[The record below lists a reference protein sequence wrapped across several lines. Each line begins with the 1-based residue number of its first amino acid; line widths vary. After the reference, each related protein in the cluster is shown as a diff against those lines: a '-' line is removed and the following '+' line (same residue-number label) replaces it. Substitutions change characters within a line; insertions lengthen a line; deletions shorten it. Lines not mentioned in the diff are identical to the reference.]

1 MTDLILQGIQGRMG
15 RALVEKISANPACR
29 VAAGVDQLAGQ
40 MGDIPVY
47 PSFDV
52 LPAPAPGTV
61 LIDFSSPAGAV
72 NAVQWG
78 AAHGVPCVIC
88 STGLSKEQEEA
99 LEQAAAVIP
108 VFRSANMSVGVNV
121 LIELAKRAAA
131 LCGPDFDIEI
141 IEKHHRNKL
150 DAPSGTALMIADAV
164 NEQSG
169 RRYEYVCDRHAVRQK
184 RGDAEL
190 GISSV
195 RGGGIVGEHEV
206 LFCGPEETVTIAHSA
221 QSRGVFADGAVRAAL
236 FLASC
241 APGYYTMTDLLRKT
255 LLPE

>member
-1 MTDLILQGIQGRMG
+1 MTELLIQGTYGRMG
-15 RALVEKISANPACR
+15 RV
-29 VAAGVDQLAGQ
+29 VAQLAAARPDCHVCAGIDCRP
-40 MGDIPVY
+40 GEADGIPVY
-47 PSFDV
+47 AGFDA

-72 NAVQWG
+72 AAARWG
-78 AAHGVPCVIC
+78 AENGVPCVIC
-88 STGLSKEQEEA
+88 STGLSAQDEAA
-99 LEQAAAVIP
+99 LEQAAGVIP

-121 LIELAKRAAA
+121 LIELARHAAR
-131 LCGPDFDIEI
+131 LLGSDFDIEI

-164 NEQSG
+164 NAESG
-169 RRYEYVCDRHAVRQK
+169 GAYSYTYDRHAVRAR
-184 RGDAEL
+184 RGDREL

-206 LFCGPEETVTIAHSA
+206 LFCGPEETVTVAHSA
-221 QSRGVFADGAVRAAL
+221 QSRGVFADGAIRAAL
-236 FLASC
+236 FLAAC

-255 LLPE
+255 LL